1 MNLYHAQHQLK
12 TETKNHRHQLSF
24 QISLIILLLATW
36 DIWKTNIL
44 ILGETNNAK
53 TELEALK

>member
-12 TETKNHRHQLSF
+12 TETKNQRHELSF